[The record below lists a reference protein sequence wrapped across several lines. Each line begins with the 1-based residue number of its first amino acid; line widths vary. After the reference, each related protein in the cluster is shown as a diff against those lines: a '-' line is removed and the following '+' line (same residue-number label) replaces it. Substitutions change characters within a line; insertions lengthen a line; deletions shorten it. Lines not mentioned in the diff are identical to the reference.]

1 MSENMKSND
10 LVGSIFYAISFAIL
24 AFLLIQDIFR
34 LPRNEILNISLAIVA
49 FVLLGTGYFL
59 RRKLKKAETKQTAT

>member
-34 LPRNEILNISLAIVA
+34 LPRNEILNISLAILA